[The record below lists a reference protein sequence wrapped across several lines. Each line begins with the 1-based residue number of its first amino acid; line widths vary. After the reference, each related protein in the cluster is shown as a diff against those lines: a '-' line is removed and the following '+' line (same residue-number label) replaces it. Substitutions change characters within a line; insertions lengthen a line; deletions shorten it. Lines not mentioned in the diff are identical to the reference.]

1 MTATTLLARIK
12 TMSSRANQNKKAWL
26 LGLVFL
32 TLTVAIAL
40 VRQNRTASVPPPTKP
55 EPSLLMDLDRI
66 SLTGWLTIIW
76 NGEPQYLLT
85 DDEGRTTELL
95 INDILIKKLG
105 GPLSLDRTRVTVVGT
120 SLSANQDKIIVL
132 TLKLADDLMEE

>member
-1 MTATTLLARIK
+1 
-12 TMSSRANQNKKAWL
+12 
-26 LGLVFL
+26 
-32 TLTVAIAL
+32 
-40 VRQNRTASVPPPTKP
+40 
-55 EPSLLMDLDRI
+55 MDLDRI